1 MIRPEPVD
9 VADVVRARDERAER
23 QRRMIGEHGF
33 PLVSFTMNI
42 AGEVKR
48 TSLSEYGF
56 DGAVREIRG
65 TLGEPAA
72 CEITKAKTGDEALF
86 SYDLDPDILKSKC
99 VALEESLPG
108 GRLLD
113 VDVIGTDGVKISRRE
128 PRKCLV
134 CGRPAAECA
143 RSRAHGLPAVKAATL
158 ALLKDAACR
167 TIARSAEQSLL
178 DEARLTPKPGLVDRN
193 NSGANNDMD
202 LPMLER
208 SAEAISPYFADCARV
223 GMEWEDPLC
232 GDGAHCGDA
241 RYGDARYGDVRCGDA
256 RCEGNAP
263 RGGVAASSGAAGEDP
278 LCGDGARCADAHYGD
293 ARCEG
298 NAPRGGVAASSGAV
312 GEDPLCGDGARCEG
326 NAPRGGVAASS
337 GAAGEDPLCG
347 DGAHCGDARYDDARS
362 EETRRCAAELIRIGK
377 EAEQA
382 MFSVT
387 GGVNTHKGAIYAF
400 GIVCAALGHILVNGG
415 DIFSVSS
422 EIAKTLAEYSRAE
435 CEYKGDNRETEKRGI
450 AGGEPGSETHGQ
462 KVARLYGAG
471 GEPGSETHGQKVARL
486 YGAGGARAEA
496 VCGFAD
502 ARAGLEALRASGGDA
517 TAALLAI
524 MSVAADTNVLY
535 RAGEDGLA
543 FVQAGASRIAR
554 LSGADRAEALL
565 DFDREL
571 IDRNI
576 NPGGS
581 ADMLALALFF
591 YRNEDHLID

>member
-23 QRRMIGEHGF
+23 QQRMIGEHGF

-48 TSLSEYGF
+48 TSLSEYVF

-232 GDGAHCGDA
+232 GDGAHCADA
-241 RYGDARYGDVRCGDA
+241 RYGDARCEGNALRGGEAASSGAAGEDTLCGDGARCADARYGDA

-278 LCGDGARCADAHYGD
+278 LCGDGAH
-293 ARCEG
+293 
-298 NAPRGGVAASSGAV
+298 
-312 GEDPLCGDGARCEG
+312 CEG

-471 GEPGSETHGQKVARL
+471 G
-486 YGAGGARAEA
+486 ARAEA

>member
-23 QRRMIGEHGF
+23 QQRMIGEHGF

-48 TSLSEYGF
+48 TSLSEYVF

-232 GDGAHCGDA
+232 GDGAHCADA
-241 RYGDARYGDVRCGDA
+241 RYGDARCEGNALRGGEAASSGAAGEDTLCGDGARCADARYGDA

-278 LCGDGARCADAHYGD
+278 LCGDGAH
-293 ARCEG
+293 
-298 NAPRGGVAASSGAV
+298 
-312 GEDPLCGDGARCEG
+312 CEG

-422 EIAKTLAEYSRAE
+422 EIAKILAEYSRAE

-450 AGGEPGSETHGQ
+450 
-462 KVARLYGAG
+462 AG

>member
-23 QRRMIGEHGF
+23 QQRMIGEHGF

-48 TSLSEYGF
+48 TSLSEYVF

-232 GDGAHCGDA
+232 GDGAHCADA
-241 RYGDARYGDVRCGDA
+241 RYGDARCEGNALRGGEAASSGAAGEDTLCGDGARCADARYGDA

-278 LCGDGARCADAHYGD
+278 LCGDGAH
-293 ARCEG
+293 
-298 NAPRGGVAASSGAV
+298 
-312 GEDPLCGDGARCEG
+312 CEG

-422 EIAKTLAEYSRAE
+422 EIAKILAEYSRAE

>member
-1 MIRPEPVD
+1 
-9 VADVVRARDERAER
+9 
-23 QRRMIGEHGF
+23 
-33 PLVSFTMNI
+33 
-42 AGEVKR
+42 
-48 TSLSEYGF
+48 
-56 DGAVREIRG
+56 
-65 TLGEPAA
+65 
-72 CEITKAKTGDEALF
+72 
-86 SYDLDPDILKSKC
+86 
-99 VALEESLPG
+99 
-108 GRLLD
+108 
-113 VDVIGTDGVKISRRE
+113 
-128 PRKCLV
+128 
-134 CGRPAAECA
+134 
-143 RSRAHGLPAVKAATL
+143 
-158 ALLKDAACR
+158 
-167 TIARSAEQSLL
+167 
-178 DEARLTPKPGLVDRN
+178 
-193 NSGANNDMD
+193 
-202 LPMLER
+202 
-208 SAEAISPYFADCARV
+208 
-223 GMEWEDPLC
+223 
-232 GDGAHCGDA
+232 
-241 RYGDARYGDVRCGDA
+241 
-256 RCEGNAP
+256 
-263 RGGVAASSGAAGEDP
+263 
-278 LCGDGARCADAHYGD
+278 
-293 ARCEG
+293 
-298 NAPRGGVAASSGAV
+298 
-312 GEDPLCGDGARCEG
+312 
-326 NAPRGGVAASS
+326 
-337 GAAGEDPLCG
+337 
-347 DGAHCGDARYDDARS
+347 
-362 EETRRCAAELIRIGK
+362 
-377 EAEQA
+377 

>member
-1 MIRPEPVD
+1 M
-9 VADVVRARDERAER
+9 
-23 QRRMIGEHGF
+23 
-33 PLVSFTMNI
+33 
-42 AGEVKR
+42 
-48 TSLSEYGF
+48 
-56 DGAVREIRG
+56 
-65 TLGEPAA
+65 
-72 CEITKAKTGDEALF
+72 
-86 SYDLDPDILKSKC
+86 
-99 VALEESLPG
+99 
-108 GRLLD
+108 
-113 VDVIGTDGVKISRRE
+113 
-128 PRKCLV
+128 
-134 CGRPAAECA
+134 
-143 RSRAHGLPAVKAATL
+143 
-158 ALLKDAACR
+158 
-167 TIARSAEQSLL
+167 
-178 DEARLTPKPGLVDRN
+178 
-193 NSGANNDMD
+193 
-202 LPMLER
+202 
-208 SAEAISPYFADCARV
+208 
-223 GMEWEDPLC
+223 
-232 GDGAHCGDA
+232 
-241 RYGDARYGDVRCGDA
+241 
-256 RCEGNAP
+256 
-263 RGGVAASSGAAGEDP
+263 
-278 LCGDGARCADAHYGD
+278 
-293 ARCEG
+293 
-298 NAPRGGVAASSGAV
+298 AASSGAV

>member
-48 TSLSEYGF
+48 TSLSEYVF

-278 LCGDGARCADAHYGD
+278 LCGDGA
-293 ARCEG
+293 
-298 NAPRGGVAASSGAV
+298 
-312 GEDPLCGDGARCEG
+312 
-326 NAPRGGVAASS
+326 
-337 GAAGEDPLCG
+337 
-347 DGAHCGDARYDDARS
+347 HCGDARYDDARS

-450 AGGEPGSETHGQ
+450 
-462 KVARLYGAG
+462 AG

>member
-48 TSLSEYGF
+48 TSLSEYVF

-232 GDGAHCGDA
+232 GDGAHC
-241 RYGDARYGDVRCGDA
+241 
-256 RCEGNAP
+256 
-263 RGGVAASSGAAGEDP
+263 
-278 LCGDGARCADAHYGD
+278 
-293 ARCEG
+293 
-298 NAPRGGVAASSGAV
+298 
-312 GEDPLCGDGARCEG
+312 EG

-471 GEPGSETHGQKVARL
+471 G
-486 YGAGGARAEA
+486 ARAEA

>member
-48 TSLSEYGF
+48 TSLSEYVF

-232 GDGAHCGDA
+232 GDGAH
-241 RYGDARYGDVRCGDA
+241 
-256 RCEGNAP
+256 
-263 RGGVAASSGAAGEDP
+263 
-278 LCGDGARCADAHYGD
+278 
-293 ARCEG
+293 
-298 NAPRGGVAASSGAV
+298 
-312 GEDPLCGDGARCEG
+312 CEG

>member
-23 QRRMIGEHGF
+23 QQRMIGEHGF

-48 TSLSEYGF
+48 TSLSEYVF

-232 GDGAHCGDA
+232 GDGAHCADA
-241 RYGDARYGDVRCGDA
+241 RYGDA
-256 RCEGNAP
+256 RCEGNAL
-263 RGGVAASSGAAGEDP
+263 RGGEAASSGAAGEDT
-278 LCGDGARCADAHYGD
+278 LCGDGARCADARYGD
-293 ARCEG
+293 
-298 NAPRGGVAASSGAV
+298 
-312 GEDPLCGDGARCEG
+312 ARCEG

-422 EIAKTLAEYSRAE
+422 EIAKILAEYSRAE

-450 AGGEPGSETHGQ
+450 
-462 KVARLYGAG
+462 AG

>member
-23 QRRMIGEHGF
+23 QQRMIGEHGF

-48 TSLSEYGF
+48 TSLSEYVF

-232 GDGAHCGDA
+232 GDGAHCADA
-241 RYGDARYGDVRCGDA
+241 RYGDA
-256 RCEGNAP
+256 RCEGNAL
-263 RGGVAASSGAAGEDP
+263 RGGEAASSGAAGEDT
-278 LCGDGARCADAHYGD
+278 LCGDGARCADARYGD
-293 ARCEG
+293 
-298 NAPRGGVAASSGAV
+298 
-312 GEDPLCGDGARCEG
+312 ARCEG